1 MIVRKPPLSWR
12 VSGPTISTLS
22 YRTPKS
28 VQKSC
33 TWPKTVFVRT
43 VIRNRLPTASP
54 RSAANCRSI
63 PTAAAWPMVNRWV
76 HPLRQVHEI
85 CVQLRGEGGA
95 GQVPNEPKVGY
106 THVYGAPGISGV
118 NILAR

>member
-1 MIVRKPPLSWR
+1 LLRKPPLSWR
-12 VSGPTISTLS
+12 VSGPAISTSLS
-22 YRTPKS
+22 CRTPKL

-43 VIRNRLPTASP
+43 VIRNSGSPTASP

-76 HPLRQVHEI
+76 HPGSGRYMKSACNFAARVVPDRSPMSLRWGTPTYTVR
-85 CVQLRGEGGA
+85 RGSVA
-95 GQVPNEPKVGY
+95 
-106 THVYGAPGISGV
+106 
-118 NILAR
+118 